1 MVLAKRII
9 PCLDV
14 NKGRV
19 VKGINFVNLRDAG
32 DPVELGKRYSDE
44 GADELVFLD
53 ITASVEKRDFL
64 VELVKA
70 VASEI
75 SIPFTIGG
83 GIKSLEDAKMA
94 LNNGADKVTIN
105 TSAIENP
112 DLITEISDLF
122 GKQCVVVAIDAKR
135 NFNQKITEKSD
146 NTNIVDFWFEIY
158 TYGGRKAT
166 GIDAVKWAK
175 KGADLGAGEFLV
187 TSMDKDGTKD
197 GFDVELT
204 SIMTKSVNIPII
216 ASGGA
221 GNPQHFVDI
230 FELADSDAA
239 LAASIFHYEEFPISV
254 VKEYLQKN
262 GVIIRK

>member
-1 MVLAKRII
+1 MVLAKRIV

-14 NKGRV
+14 NEGRV

-53 ITASVEKRDFL
+53 ITASVEKRDLL
-64 VELVKA
+64 VELVRT
-70 VASEI
+70 VAREI

-83 GIKSLEDAKMA
+83 GIKSLDDAKLA

-105 TSAIENP
+105 TSAIKNP

-122 GKQCVVVAIDAKR
+122 GKQCVVVAIDVKR
-135 NFNQKITEKSD
+135 NFNRKINK
-146 NTNIVDFWFEIY
+146 NITDINNANYWFEIY
-158 TYGGRKAT
+158 TFGGRKAT
-166 GIDAVKWAK
+166 GKDAIKWAK
-175 KGADLGAGEFLV
+175 RAVDLGAGEFLV

-197 GFDVELT
+197 GFDLELT
-204 SIMTKSVNIPII
+204 SIIGKSVKVPII

-221 GNPQHFVDI
+221 GNPKHFVEV
-230 FELADSDAA
+230 FE
-239 LAASIFHYEEFPISV
+239 
-254 VKEYLQKN
+254 
-262 GVIIRK
+262 